1 MIALGYILSGPA
13 VLGTDPEAVGPFTKF
28 FITYRALI
36 WDNMIA
42 IFQVLD
48 AWTYLNPSNK
58 HRGRRLIYRL
68 LYNHY
73 LGPSNIDHMS
83 AGAEK
88 KLSHYT
94 YSR

>member
-1 MIALGYILSGPA
+1 MLVSD
-13 VLGTDPEAVGPFTKF
+13 TEAVGPFTNS

-58 HRGRRLIYRL
+58 HRDRRLIYRL

-73 LGPSNIDHMS
+73 FGPSNIDHMS

-88 KLSHYT
+88 KLAQYT
-94 YSR
+94 YAR